1 MSKKFISRPG
11 ILLFSLSIILF
22 SEIFRFK
29 GILSV
34 PLLRDTEKKRMGG
47 YAFFVLGVFGGARM
61 SVPAPWNACPVG
73 AQAGHISL
81 GRGLFRPGGSVVSLF
96 QLLMDKLFVVRYL
109 G

>member
-1 MSKKFISRPG
+1 MPKKFISRPG

-47 YAFFVLGVFGGARM
+47 YALASILILAIGDVASGI
-61 SVPAPWNACPVG
+61 
-73 AQAGHISL
+73 AQAVKREHSESIEGYKRRTKPPEVIL
-81 GRGLFRPGGSVVSLF
+81 VMFGVSL
-96 QLLMDKLFVVRYL
+96 
-109 G
+109 

>member
-1 MSKKFISRPG
+1 MSKKSISRPG

-22 SEIFRFK
+22 SEVFRFK

-61 SVPAPWNACPVG
+61 SVPRGMLALWGTGRAYFTR
-73 AQAGHISL
+73 AQL
-81 GRGLFRPGGSVVSLF
+81 VPPGWICG
-96 QLLMDKLFVVRYL
+96 
-109 G
+109 